1 MKKNISRRTMIGLVG
16 TAAVVGAAGQAT
28 PVAAETT
35 TEPTLNASAMRG
47 YWASVAKAENGQGS
61 PPEGR

>member
-1 MKKNISRRTMIGLVG
+1 MIGLVG

>member
-1 MKKNISRRTMIGLVG
+1 MIGLVG
-16 TAAVVGAAGQAT
+16 TAAVVATAGQAT
-28 PVAAETT
+28 PVAAATSA
-35 TEPTLNASAMRG
+35 EPTLNAAAMRG